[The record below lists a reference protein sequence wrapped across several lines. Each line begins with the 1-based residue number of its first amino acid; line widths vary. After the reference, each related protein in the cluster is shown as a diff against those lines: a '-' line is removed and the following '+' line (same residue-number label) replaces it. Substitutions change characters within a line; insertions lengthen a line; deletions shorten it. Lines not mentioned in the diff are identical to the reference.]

1 MTLRW
6 LIAALHL
13 LALPLGLG
21 GVWMRGR
28 FLARA
33 KVEAL
38 ASAFAADTAWGI
50 AAIIWIGT
58 GIWRAFGGLEKGSAY
73 YLHSEAFRAK
83 MGLLILILIL
93 EIWPMATLI
102 KWRIARVRHT
112 SPDLA
117 IAPTLAL
124 ISYVQ
129 AFLVV
134 LMVLAATAMARGLF
148 T

>member
-6 LIAALHL
+6 LVAALHL

-33 KVEAL
+33 KVDDL

-50 AAIIWIGT
+50 AALIWIST
-58 GIWRAFGGLEKGSAY
+58 GLWRAFGGLEKGSDY
-73 YLHSEAFRAK
+73 YLHSSPFHWK
-83 MGLLILILIL
+83 MGLLILILLL
-93 EIWPMATLI
+93 EVWPMITLI
-102 KWRIARVRHT
+102 KWRVARVRRT
-112 SPDLA
+112 TPDLT

-124 ISYVQ
+124 ISYAQ
-129 AFLVV
+129 ALLVV
-134 LMVLAATAMARGLF
+134 GMVLAATAMARGI
-148 T
+148 

>member
-6 LIAALHL
+6 LLAALHL

-21 GVWMRGR
+21 GVWMRAR

-58 GIWRAFGGLEKGSAY
+58 GIWRAFGGLEKGSVY
-73 YLHSEAFRAK
+73 YLHSGAFRAK

-93 EIWPMATLI
+93 EIWPMVTLI

-112 SPDLA
+112 SPDLS

-124 ISYVQ
+124 VSYIQ
-129 AFLVV
+129 TFLAVG
-134 LMVLAATAMARGLF
+134 MVLAATAMARGIF
-148 T
+148 Y